1 MVLIHDNI
9 EITLDSDNSI
19 IINLLNKQSYF
30 TVELGDR
37 TFKSTRFTFNK
48 NIIKE
53 YWNVYKDE
61 NIFQLFLTEKDMN
74 IHISIIFNKYKKYSD
89 ELLYYFSEINWYNN
103 EKLIN
108 IFQVIGLNVVMLKM
122 DLSIFDTNEK
132 QLTFFEAHSEIM
144 KKFFFKKRRY
154 YELNLSLKNNT
165 SKNIESGIMFRNFM
179 IYFIVCLIL
188 ILFLYK
194 YMLKK
199 GLAGGITYNIIKKK
213 RLQ

>member
-9 EITLDSDNSI
+9 EINLDNDNSI
-19 IINLLNKQSYF
+19 VINLLNKQSYF

-48 NIIKE
+48 NMIKE
-53 YWNVYKDE
+53 YWDIYKDE

-89 ELLYYFSEINWYNN
+89 ELLYYFSEISWYNN
-103 EKLIN
+103 KKLIN
-108 IFQVIGLNVVMLKM
+108 IFQTIGLNVVMLKM

-144 KKFFFKKRRY
+144 KKIFFKKRRY
-154 YELNLSLKNNT
+154 YELNLFHKNNM
-165 SKNIESGIMFRNFM
+165 SKNIESRIIFKNFM
-179 IYFIVCLIL
+179 IYFIICLIL

-199 GLAGGITYNIIKKK
+199 GLVGGITYNVIKKK
-213 RLQ
+213 RL